1 MAGAVRDRVDLDGP
15 RCHMIAPLRFQS
27 SHIPPT
33 LSAREAADVHWQAV
47 IIGAGPAGAAAALR
61 LARRGL
67 RVVLADVAPMPRP
80 KVCGCC
86 LSTTALAELRDLG
99 VIDAGGLIAP
109 RPLHSVTLAARGSAA
124 TIAMPAGGVMS
135 RDALDAGLVMKAIA
149 AGVAWLPE
157 TRVVSIDDACD
168 TVVVACNAQ
177 EQGPTMLRA
186 EVVVIAAG
194 LAPSIHIPATDRR
207 HVGPDSRVGIG
218 TILPPTAPGPEEGRL
233 VMAVSRHGYCGMVRL
248 EDGRVDVAAAVD
260 ATAVGA
266 AGGPAALI
274 SRILTDALGCDEAD
288 RWASDLAISSF
299 RGTPRLTHA
308 SPPVATPSGR
318 VMRIGD
324 AAAYVEPFTGEGM
337 GWAIT
342 TARLLDE
349 ALGWAPPTARIDAP
363 SAAARYAPAHARH
376 LAHHH
381 SRCHRIS
388 CVVRRPLF
396 VACAARLARYAPA
409 AAARVVPL
417 VVGARPSLE
426 YSS

>member
-1 MAGAVRDRVDLDGP
+1 
-15 RCHMIAPLRFQS
+15 MIAPLRFQS
-27 SHIPPT
+27 SHIPAT
-33 LSAREAADVHWQAV
+33 LSAQEAASAHWDAV
-47 IIGAGPAGAAAALR
+47 IIGAGPAGAAVALR

-67 RVVLADVAPMPRP
+67 RVILVDAAPMPRP

-99 VIDAGGLIAP
+99 VVDPGGLIAP

-124 TIAMPAGGVMS
+124 TIEMPAGGVMS
-135 RDALDAGLVMKAIA
+135 RDALDAGLVTEAIA
-149 AGVAWLPE
+149 AGAAWLPE

-168 TVVVACNAQ
+168 SVVVECNAPK
-177 EQGPTMLRA
+177 QGQTMLRA
-186 EVVVIAAG
+186 ELAVIAGG

-218 TILPPTAPGPEEGRL
+218 TVLPATAPGPEEGRL

-248 EDGRVDVAAAVD
+248 EDGRIDVAAAVD
-260 ATAVGA
+260 ATAVGG

-288 RWASDLAISSF
+288 RWAGDLARASF

-337 GWAIT
+337 GWALA

-349 ALGWAPPTARIDAP
+349 ALGWAALTPRIDAT
-363 SAAARYAPAHARH
+363 SAAARYAAAHARH
-376 LAHHH
+376 LARHH

-396 VACAARLARYAPA
+396 VACAAGLARYAPA
-409 AAARVVPL
+409 VAARVVPF
-417 VVGARPSLE
+417 VVGARHTLKE
-426 YSS
+426 SS